1 MVVPESKTAL
11 LAEAEEKVKFIQK
24 SRWNGLLTEKEKY
37 NQSIAIWGAV
47 KKVIE
52 GEMKKSFTK
61 SNHIYNLI
69 DSGAR

>member
-1 MVVPESKTAL
+1 MMVPDSKTAL

-24 SRWNGLLTEKEKY
+24 ARWNGFLSEEEKY
-37 NQSIAIWGAV
+37 KQSIVIWADV

-52 GEMKKSFTK
+52 VEMKKAFLP
-61 SNHIYNLI
+61 SNHIYNLV